1 MDRREA
7 LKNVAFLMGGI
18 LSASTLSII
27 AEGCNPVSKK
37 TEGALF
43 DENQQKTIDEIAE
56 IIIPQTDTPGA
67 KAAGVGSFIAMMI
80 QECYPEE
87 VQKSFVE
94 GLNEVEKRSKDKLKK
109 SFIDASADEKKQL
122 IEEIAEETRQKKK
135 QDKEKKGAG
144 EAVEEGPYFF
154 QLIRELTL
162 LGYFTSEPGATQ
174 ALAYVAI
181 PGRYDG
187 CVPMKPGQKA
197 WAT

>member
-27 AEGCNPVSKK
+27 AEGCNPVSKR

-43 DENQQKTIDEIAE
+43 DENQQRTIDEIAD
-56 IIIPQTDTPGA
+56 IIIPKTDSPGA
-67 KAAGVGSFIAMMI
+67 KEAGVGAFIAMMI
-80 QECYPEE
+80 DECYPEA

-94 GLNEVEKRSKDKLKK
+94 GLDDVEKRSQDKFKK
-109 SFIDASADEKKQL
+109 SFADASQEERTQL
-122 IEEIAEETRQKKK
+122 IHEVAEDTKKKKRQDRAAEE
-135 QDKEKKGAG
+135 
-144 EAVEEGPYFF
+144 AVEGPYFF

-187 CVPMKPGQKA
+187 CVPLKPGQKA